1 VKFLNILPIR
11 VDSSSL
17 LEMRIIQRIG
27 TFAARMSRR
36 SIVGRDPYSLDLP
49 DPGALK
55 TSEETPLA
63 PWNTISIILC
73 NICAPTALKGL
84 CSFHPASER
93 AVFLSSLFCARYST
107 PGACRPLLYY
117 RLLYIYRFGRCCNF
131 SALTEPCTSPK
142 QDPLHKPADV
152 ASKPEV
158 RRSNPIRSIQLLS
171 PILNRGPWRLST
183 PERRPSQLDPGNSD
197 RTVDCGRCARRSWV
211 SRQTSLLWS
220 LCTLPP
226 ASACACR
233 CPLSPSRCPLSATM
247 NRSASKERHKLLFL
261 RLSTK
266 LNTMSEKSRPTFSG
280 HSSLQE
286 GLPIEGRQG
295 YRAPTVDHRPA
306 CLLRS

>member
-1 VKFLNILPIR
+1 MSSGNRAWAWARKFCSELPPASAIYRLRGQNPALEKTVWNFKRGLFQAPCFRDKVKFLNILPIR

-158 RRSNPIRSIQLLS
+158 RRSNPIRSIQRRCGSLDLS
-171 PILNRGPWRLST
+171 
-183 PERRPSQLDPGNSD
+183 
-197 RTVDCGRCARRSWV
+197 AR
-211 SRQTSLLWS
+211 SRQGWI
-220 LCTLPP
+220 
-226 ASACACR
+226 
-233 CPLSPSRCPLSATM
+233 
-247 NRSASKERHKLLFL
+247 
-261 RLSTK
+261 
-266 LNTMSEKSRPTFSG
+266 G
-280 HSSLQE
+280 
-286 GLPIEGRQG
+286 
-295 YRAPTVDHRPA
+295 
-306 CLLRS
+306 